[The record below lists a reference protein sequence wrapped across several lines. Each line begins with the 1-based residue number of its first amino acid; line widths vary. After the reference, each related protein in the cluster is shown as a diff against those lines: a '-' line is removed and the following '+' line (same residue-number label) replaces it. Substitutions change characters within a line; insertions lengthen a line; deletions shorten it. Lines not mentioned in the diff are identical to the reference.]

1 MAWEFFSVQELKC
14 KGTDEI
20 DMNEQFMKK
29 LVALRK
35 ELNQPMIV
43 TSGYRHAAY
52 NQVVGGVRNSPHIY
66 GKAVDIACHG
76 KKAYNIIRLG
86 MKYGFTG
93 IGVKQHGPHEKRFI
107 HLDTMPNDDHPRPY
121 IWSYK

>member
-1 MAWEFFSVQELKC
+1 MTWEFFSVQELRC

-20 DMNEQFMKK
+20 NMDVQFMKK
-29 LVALRK
+29 LEALRK

-86 MKYGFTG
+86 MKYSFTG

-107 HLDTMPNDDHPRPY
+107 NLDTMPNDDHPRPY

>member
-1 MAWEFFSVQELKC
+1 
-14 KGTDEI
+14 
-20 DMNEQFMKK
+20 MKK
-29 LVALRK
+29 LEALRK

-86 MKYGFTG
+86 MKYSFTG

>member
-1 MAWEFFSVQELKC
+1 MTWEFFSVQELKC

-20 DMNEQFMKK
+20 DMDEQFMKK
-29 LVALRK
+29 LEALRK

-86 MKYGFTG
+86 MKYSFTG

>member
-1 MAWEFFSVQELKC
+1 VTWEFFSVQELKC

-20 DMNEQFMKK
+20 NMDEQFMKK

-76 KKAYNIIRLG
+76 KKAYSIIRLG
-86 MKYGFTG
+86 IKYGFTG
-93 IGVKQHGPHEKRFI
+93 FGVKQHGPYEKRFI
-107 HLDTMPNDDHPRPY
+107 HLDTMSNDDHPRPY

>member
-1 MAWEFFSVQELKC
+1 MTWEFFSVQELKC
-14 KGTDEI
+14 KGTDGI
-20 DMNEQFMKK
+20 NMDEQFMKK
-29 LVALRK
+29 LEALRK

-86 MKYGFTG
+86 MKYSFTG

>member
-20 DMNEQFMKK
+20 DMDEQFMKK
-29 LVALRK
+29 LVTLRK
-35 ELNQPMIV
+35 DLNQPMIV
-43 TSGYRHAAY
+43 TSGYRHLAY

-76 KKAYNIIRLG
+76 KKAYNLIRLG
-86 MKYGFTG
+86 IKHGFTG
-93 IGVKQHGPHEKRFI
+93 FGVKQNGPREKRFI
-107 HLDTMPNDDHPRPY
+107 HLDTMSNDDHPRPY